1 MRKNIFAAMVVL
13 ATAFASCETIETD
26 SKSFDELDLTFEVAD
41 PVSDT
46 RAIKSAWEEGD
57 EILIVFY
64 QKVEK
69 GQQAKLKYTSGKW
82 TLVQKPSDLGLK
94 EGSTISFNA
103 IHFPGSI
110 GYEKY
115 VDDTD
120 NTKQLGYAGGSVRVR
135 RYQTSGKLTADGVLP
150 LGTIALDSKLNDKEY
165 QIVVPGIN
173 ASDSYTMAVTCNGN
187 IGRTTGTE
195 NTPVNG
201 GCSYAQYNLPYFN
214 GNGGIT
220 YGGGFLPIKGVANAD
235 GVAFTCYYNDPSG
248 RYDSQVKDTDPYK
261 YVFSLYDGETYYY
274 YTIPKASEKVIAA
287 GKAIKLPT
295 FDGKG
300 SKTNWKTSL

>member
-26 SKSFDELDLTFEVAD
+26 SNSFDELDLTFEVAD

-57 EILIVFY
+57 EILIVFDE
-64 QKVEK
+64 KVEK
-69 GQQAKLKYTSGKW
+69 GQQAKLKYTSDKW
-82 TLVQKPSDLGLK
+82 TLVQKPSGLGL
-94 EGSTISFNA
+94 EAGSTISFDA

-110 GYEKY
+110 GYDKY
-115 VDDTD
+115 SNTD
-120 NTKQLGYAGGSVRVR
+120 YEEQLGYAGGSVRVL

-150 LGTIALDSKLNDKEY
+150 LGTIALDSKLSDSEY

-173 ASDSYTMAVTCNGN
+173 VSDSYTMAVTCNGHFSS
-187 IGRTTGTE
+187 IAGRE
-195 NTPVNG
+195 NTPYSF
-201 GCSYAQYNLPYFN
+201 GCAYAQVYYPYVN
-214 GNGGIT
+214 SYGDIT
-220 YGGGFLPIKGVANAD
+220 FGGGLDPVKGVANAD
-235 GVAFTCYYNDPSG
+235 GVAFTCYYNDPSKS
-248 RYDSQVKDTDPYK
+248 YDPEVADTNTYK

-274 YTIPKASEKVIAA
+274 YTIPKASEKVIEA

>member
-1 MRKNIFAAMVVL
+1 MKKNIFAAMVVL

-26 SKSFDELDLTFEVAD
+26 SKSFDELDLTFNVAD

-64 QKVEK
+64 QKVGK
-69 GQQAKLKYTSGKW
+69 GQQAKLKYTSGQW
-82 TLVQKPSDLGLK
+82 TLVQKPSGLGL
-94 EGSTISFNA
+94 EAGSTISFDA

-110 GYEKY
+110 GYDKY
-115 VDDTD
+115 SNTD
-120 NTKQLGYAGGSVRVR
+120 YEEQLGYAGGNVRLL

-150 LGTIALDSKLNDKEY
+150 LGTIALDSKLSGSEY

-173 ASDSYTMAVTCNGN
+173 ASDSYTMAVTCNGHLSS
-187 IGRTTGTE
+187 IAGRE
-195 NTPVNG
+195 NTPYSF
-201 GCSYAQYNLPYFN
+201 GCAYAQVYYPYFN
-214 GNGGIT
+214 SYGNIT
-220 YGGGFLPIKGVANAD
+220 FGGGLYPVKGVANAD
-235 GVAFTCYYNDPSG
+235 GVAFTCYYNDPSAS
-248 RYDSQVKDTDPYK
+248 YDPEVADTNPYK
-261 YVFSLYDGETYYY
+261 YVFSLYDGKKYYY
-274 YTIPKASEKVIAA
+274 YTIPKDSDKVIAA
-287 GKAIKLPT
+287 GKAIKLPA

>member
-26 SKSFDELDLTFEVAD
+26 SRSFGELDLTFDVAD

-82 TLVQKPSDLGLK
+82 TLVQKPSDLGL
-94 EGSTISFNA
+94 EAGSTISFDA

-110 GYEKY
+110 GYDKY
-115 VDDTD
+115 SNTD
-120 NTKQLGYAGGSVRVR
+120 YEEQLGYAGGNVRLL

-150 LGTIALDSKLNDKEY
+150 LGTIALNSKLSGSEY

-173 ASDSYTMAVTCNGN
+173 ASDSYTMAVTCNGHFSS
-187 IGRTTGTE
+187 IAGRE
-195 NTPVNG
+195 NTPYSF
-201 GCSYAQYNLPYFN
+201 GCAYAQVYFPYFN
-214 GNGGIT
+214 SYGNIT
-220 YGGGFLPIKGVANAD
+220 FGGGLYPVKGVANAD
-235 GVAFTCYYNDPSG
+235 GVAFTCYYNDPSAS
-248 RYDSQVKDTDPYK
+248 YDPEVADTNPYK
-261 YVFSLYDGETYYY
+261 YVFSLYDGTKYYY
-274 YTIPKASEKVIAA
+274 YTIPKDSDKVIAA

>member
-1 MRKNIFAAMVVL
+1 MKKTIFAALVVL

-26 SKSFDELDLTFEVAD
+26 SRSFGELDLTFDVAD

-69 GQQAKLKYTSGKW
+69 GQQAKLKYTSGQW
-82 TLVQKPSDLGLK
+82 TLVQKPSGLGL
-94 EGSTISFNA
+94 EAGSTISFDA

-110 GYEKY
+110 GYDKY
-115 VDDTD
+115 SNTD
-120 NTKQLGYAGGSVRVR
+120 YEEQLGYAGGNVRLL

-150 LGTIALDSKLNDKEY
+150 LGTIALDSKLSDSEY

-173 ASDSYTMAVTCNGN
+173 ASDSYTMAVTCNGHFSS
-187 IGRTTGTE
+187 IAGRE
-195 NTPVNG
+195 NTPYSF
-201 GCSYAQYNLPYFN
+201 GCAYAQVYFPYFN
-214 GNGGIT
+214 SYGNIT
-220 YGGGFLPIKGVANAD
+220 FGGGLYPVKGVANAD
-235 GVAFTCYYNDPSG
+235 GVAFTCYYNDPSAS
-248 RYDSQVKDTDPYK
+248 YDPEVADTNPYK
-261 YVFSLYDGETYYY
+261 YVFSLYDGKTYYY

>member
-1 MRKNIFAAMVVL
+1 MKKNIFAAMVVL

-26 SKSFDELDLTFEVAD
+26 SKYFDELDLTFDVAD

-64 QKVEK
+64 EKVEN
-69 GQQAKLKYTSGKW
+69 GQQAKLKYTSGQW
-82 TLVQKPSDLGLK
+82 TLVQKPSGLGL
-94 EGSTISFNA
+94 EAGSTISFDA

-110 GYEKY
+110 GYDKY
-115 VDDTD
+115 SNTD
-120 NTKQLGYAGGSVRVR
+120 YEEQLGYAGGNVRKLYGQR
-135 RYQTSGKLTADGVLP
+135 SGELTADGVLP
-150 LGTIALDSKLNDKEY
+150 LGTIALDSKLSDSEY
-165 QIVVPGIN
+165 QIVVPGIS
-173 ASDSYTMAVTCNGN
+173 ASDSYTMAVTCNGHFSS
-187 IGRTTGTE
+187 IAGKE
-195 NTPVNG
+195 NTPYSF
-201 GCSYAQYNLPYFN
+201 GCAYAQVYFPYFSSK
-214 GNGGIT
+214 GTIT
-220 YGGGFLPIKGVANAD
+220 FGGGLKPVKGVANAD
-235 GVAFTCYYNDPSG
+235 GVAFTCYYNEPSG
-248 RYDSQVKDTDPYK
+248 RFDSEVKDTDPYK

>member
-13 ATAFASCETIETD
+13 ATAFSSCETIETD
-26 SKSFDELDLTFEVAD
+26 SKSFDELDLTFDVAD

-64 QKVEK
+64 EKVEK
-69 GQQAKLKYTSGKW
+69 GQQAKLKYTSGQW
-82 TLVQKPSDLGLK
+82 TLVQKPSGLGL
-94 EGSTISFNA
+94 EAGSTISFDA

-110 GYEKY
+110 GYDKY
-115 VDDTD
+115 SNTD
-120 NTKQLGYAGGSVRVR
+120 YEEQLGYAGGNVRLL

-150 LGTIALDSKLNDKEY
+150 LGTIALDSKLSGSEY

-173 ASDSYTMAVTCNGN
+173 ASDSYTMAVTCNGHFSS
-187 IGRTTGTE
+187 IAGRE
-195 NTPVNG
+195 NTPYSF
-201 GCSYAQYNLPYFN
+201 GCAYAQVYYPYFN
-214 GNGGIT
+214 SYGNIT
-220 YGGGFLPIKGVANAD
+220 FGGGLYPVKGVANAD
-235 GVAFTCYYNDPSG
+235 GVAFTCYYNDPSAS
-248 RYDSQVKDTDPYK
+248 YDPEVADTNPYK

-274 YTIPKASEKVIAA
+274 YTIPKASEKVIEA

>member
-1 MRKNIFAAMVVL
+1 MKKNTFAAMVVL

-26 SKSFDELDLTFEVAD
+26 SRSFGELDLTFDVAD

-82 TLVQKPSDLGLK
+82 TLVQKPSDLGL
-94 EGSTISFNA
+94 EAGSTISFDA

-110 GYEKY
+110 GYDKY
-115 VDDTD
+115 SNTD
-120 NTKQLGYAGGSVRVR
+120 YEEQLGYAGGNVRHL

-150 LGTIALDSKLNDKEY
+150 LGTIALNSKLSGSEY

-173 ASDSYTMAVTCNGN
+173 ASDSYTMAVTCNGHFSS
-187 IGRTTGTE
+187 IAGRE
-195 NTPVNG
+195 NTPYSF
-201 GCSYAQYNLPYFN
+201 GCAYAQVYFPYFN
-214 GNGGIT
+214 SYGNIT
-220 YGGGFLPIKGVANAD
+220 FGGGLYPVKGVANAD
-235 GVAFTCYYNDPSG
+235 GVAFTCYYNDPSAS
-248 RYDSQVKDTDPYK
+248 YDPEVADTNPYK
-261 YVFSLYDGETYYY
+261 YVFSLYDGTKYYY
-274 YTIPKASEKVIAA
+274 YTIPKDSDKVIAA

>member
-1 MRKNIFAAMVVL
+1 MKKNIFAAMVVL

-26 SKSFDELDLTFEVAD
+26 SKSFDELDLTFDVAD

-64 QKVEK
+64 EKVEK
-69 GQQAKLKYTSGKW
+69 GQQAKLKYTSGQW
-82 TLVQKPSDLGLK
+82 TLVQKPSGLGL
-94 EGSTISFNA
+94 EAGSTISFDA

-110 GYEKY
+110 GYDKI
-115 VDDTD
+115 D
-120 NTKQLGYAGGSVRVR
+120 NTDYYEQLGYAGGNVRILKEQR
-135 RYQTSGKLTADGVLP
+135 SGELTADGVLP
-150 LGTIALDSKLNDKEY
+150 LGTIALDSKLSGSEY

-173 ASDSYTMAVTCNGN
+173 ASDSYTMAVTCNGHFSS
-187 IGRTTGTE
+187 IAGRE
-195 NTPVNG
+195 NTPYSF
-201 GCSYAQYNLPYFN
+201 GCAYAQVYYPYFN
-214 GNGGIT
+214 SYGNIT
-220 YGGGFLPIKGVANAD
+220 FGGGLYPVKGVANAD
-235 GVAFTCYYNDPSG
+235 GVAFTCYYNDPSAS
-248 RYDSQVKDTDPYK
+248 YDPEVADTNPYK

-274 YTIPKASEKVIAA
+274 YTIPKASEKVIEA